1 MSDRPDGSDTGGDA
15 RFAEGAETALR
26 LCADDAEGLAVI
38 SALVQD
44 AVLSITDIR
53 LDRKRRRLVMLINRF
68 RWEDREAAERRG
80 RGYERVRALL
90 VIDQVLRVAS
100 QGIDRHEA
108 DMVLSVLALD
118 WQPGAEGAGRLTL
131 TLAGDGAVAV
141 EVECLDVLLRDVTRP
156 YLAPSG
162 HLPQHPE

>member
-1 MSDRPDGSDTGGDA
+1 MSDRVQGDREDGDA

-26 LCADDAEGLAVI
+26 LCADDPEGLKVI

-53 LDRKRRRLVMLINRF
+53 FDRKRRRLVMLINRF

-80 RGYERVRALL
+80 RRYERVRALL
-90 VIDQVLRVAS
+90 VVDQVLAVSS
-100 QGIDRHEA
+100 QGIDRHDA
-108 DMVLSVLALD
+108 DTVLSVLALD
-118 WQPGAEGAGRLTL
+118 WQPGQDGAGRLL
-131 TLAGDGAVAV
+131 VTLAGDGAIAA
-141 EVECLDVLLRDVTRP
+141 EAECLDVLLRDVTRP